1 MEGAVSLDTRW
12 ENIDAL
18 LTRSAR
24 TQDETL
30 AMAVREIADGRFKFP
45 SAEHASYRTH
55 VNVPDV
61 AMGVQIGDGGEE
73 VVPSIVVVDRTKTG
87 ESRLVMTAQVCGRE
101 QVNAAEAKLIWSR
114 CAAIPNQA
122 FYVYVPVGLG
132 AEAKKICRGL
142 GIRPEGFRT
151 WRTTPR
157 GFEINDI
164 SEAPSPLAALM
175 PPIVRRLLTTP

>member
-1 MEGAVSLDTRW
+1 MDTRW
-12 ENIDAL
+12 ENIDTL

-30 AMAVREIADGRFKFP
+30 ANAVREIAGGRFKFP
-45 SAEHASYRTH
+45 SAELPAYRTH

-73 VVPSIVVVDRTKTG
+73 VVPSIVVVERTKTG

-101 QVNAAEAKLIWSR
+101 QVNAAEALSVWSR

-122 FYVYVPVGLG
+122 FYLYVPVGLG

-175 PPIVRRLLTTP
+175 PPIVRRLLATP